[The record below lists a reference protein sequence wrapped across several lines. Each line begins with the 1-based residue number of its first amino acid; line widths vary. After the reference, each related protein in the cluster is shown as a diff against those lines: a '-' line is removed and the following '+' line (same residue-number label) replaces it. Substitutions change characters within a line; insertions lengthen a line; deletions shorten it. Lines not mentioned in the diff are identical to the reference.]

1 METNKKL
8 RIAVL
13 SRNFVCT
20 GGGAERYAIALV
32 EQLAEQHDVHVF
44 AQTIQHNHP
53 KVQYHLIGMPL
64 RRPRWINQ
72 IYFATATW
80 WATRQGF
87 DIVHSHENTW
97 HGNVQTVHVLP
108 VKYNLFHNKHGMHRV
123 LRWIKVATSP
133 RLLAYL
139 ALEKM
144 RFSLQKQRA
153 IISVSKTLNE
163 VMLQTYPEATSGL
176 KVIPPGIDAI
186 PGRASSANQS
196 AAREKF
202 KLPLT
207 GHCILFVG
215 NDFRKKGLPT
225 LIQTMTKLPDDV
237 FLAIAGHSSQKP
249 EMDQII
255 KSEGLEKRVFY
266 LGAVSSINEAYQ
278 AAEFL
283 VHPTLEDTYAMV
295 VLEAMAHGLPVV
307 VSNEEYCGISA
318 ELENESNALFLSNPR
333 DVDELTSAC
342 LKLLSNSKLVS
353 KLSDGGLAFAMNSSW
368 KQVKS
373 VHGAVYSQLTSSSL

>member
-13 SRNFVCT
+13 SRNFIST

-32 EQLAEQHDVHVF
+32 EQLAEQHEVHIF

-53 KVQYHLIGMPL
+53 QVQYHLIGMPL

-87 DIVHSHENTW
+87 NIVHSHENTW

-144 RFSLQKQRA
+144 RFSLQKPRA
-153 IISVSKTLNE
+153 IISVSNTLNE
-163 VMLQTYPEATSGL
+163 VMLQTYPEATTGL

-186 PGRASSANQS
+186 PGRASSAKKA

-207 GHCILFVG
+207 GRCILFVG

-225 LIQTMTKLPDDV
+225 LIQTLTKLPDDV
-237 FLAIAGHSSQKP
+237 FLAVAGHSAQRP

-255 KSEGLEKRVFY
+255 KSEGLEKRVLF
-266 LGAVSSINEAYQ
+266 LGAVSNINEAYQ
-278 AAEFL
+278 AADFL
-283 VHPTLEDTYAMV
+283 VHPTLEDTFAMV

-307 VSNEEYCGISA
+307 VSNAAYCGIAA
-318 ELENESNALFLSNPR
+318 ELENGINAILLSNPK
-333 DVDELTSAC
+333 DVAELAAAC
-342 LKLLSNSKLVS
+342 LNLLNHSDLSG
-353 KLSDGGLAFAMNSSW
+353 KLSDAALAFANNSSW
-368 KQVKS
+368 YQVRDI
-373 VHGAVYSQLTSSSL
+373 HIDVYSQLTSAAV